1 MDTGRSQFTFYD
13 SFYRALSRI
22 RKKADRADAYDAIV
36 AYALM
41 GEEPDMDKLP
51 DAAAIAFEV
60 IRPNLDASRRK
71 AASGKQGG
79 KAKKQTASKPE
90 ATASNEEANS
100 KQVKEQEQEQVKEQ
114 DKDKDKE
121 QMLYT
126 PLPPKGETAPAVP
139 EVDLSGLSLAVRD
152 KLNQWLAYK
161 KERRESYKPTGLQA
175 LGTRIR
181 SSVEKYGEY
190 AVCELIDNSMSSG
203 YQGILFDRL
212 QQQNRGRK
220 EMVPDWAKPP
230 SDWAKS
236 VVGRMMEQE
245 KTARND
251 PELADRAEKPKQELS
266 GM

>member
-36 AYALM
+36 AYALT
-41 GEEPDMDKLP
+41 GEEPDLDKLS

-79 KAKKQTASKPE
+79 KAKKQTGSKPE
-90 ATASNEEANS
+90 ANASNGEAKP
-100 KQVKEQEQEQVKEQ
+100 KQEKEQEKDKEQ
-114 DKDKDKE
+114 DKDKE

-126 PLPPKGETAPAVP
+126 PIPPKGDAPALEQP
-139 EVDLSGLSLAVRD
+139 EVDLSGLSPAMQA

-175 LGTRIR
+175 LVTRIR
-181 SSVEKYGEY
+181 SSVDKYGEH

-212 QQQNRGRK
+212 QQSRGRK
-220 EMVPDWAKPP
+220 EPVPAWAAGEAK
-230 SDWAKS
+230 DWAKS
-236 VVGRMMEQE
+236 IVQRMMEPE
-245 KTARND
+245 KTAGND
-251 PELADRAEKPKQELS
+251 PEIAERAEKLKQELS